1 MKKRTILSFVSTLA
15 IVGGTFACLTSCG
28 GEKASINNTYAY
40 GVVEENSYGGNTTS
54 TYQLNFLTD
63 STYELINSSI
73 TIGFGMNLGTET
85 VSTYGTYTVGASEDG
100 YTAYTLSTATRVIL
114 NSLRD
119 GNNIIINRHVK
130 DEIPIINIKEKTI
143 FIKLSQTSNIKILRY
158 GEYVYDGISKDVE
171 FKIVKSGKYRIEI
184 YLKGKPWI
192 YSNPIMVD

>member
-28 GEKASINNTYAY
+28 GEKATINNTYAY
-40 GVVEENSYGGNTTS
+40 GVVEANSYGGNTTS

-73 TIGFGMNLGTET
+73 TIGYGMNLGTET

-114 NSLRD
+114 NSYSD
-119 GNNIIINRHVK
+119 MGGFAIYI
-130 DEIPIINIKEKTI
+130 DTESA
-143 FIKLSQTSNIKILRY
+143 SQTYPAELPAETEGQKIYAQNKEEVINKY
-158 GEYVYDGISKDVE
+158 GKESTIYVSDTNHK
-171 FKIVKSGKYRIEI
+171 F
-184 YLKGKPWI
+184 YLT
-192 YSNPIMVD
+192 NPNA